1 MNRPKR
7 YLIHMSIFLVLVGLA
22 VAALSDKVISA
33 FQANELFNG
42 LILFVLALGIVYIFL
57 QVWRLNPEIA
67 WLDNLRRE
75 SKGGLVFPG
84 TLSEERPPRLLGP
97 MANMLGD
104 RAGRLSLSTLSM
116 RTLLDGIHSR
126 IEESHELSRYL
137 IGLLIFLGL
146 LGTFWGLLETVTAVA
161 DTIGGLNGAIDDPAS
176 LFEELK
182 SGLAT
187 PLAGMGTAFS
197 SSLFG
202 LAGSLVLGFL
212 ELQAGQAHN
221 RFLNELE
228 EWLSGVTKLSSGG
241 VSGDGDQSVP
251 AYIQALLEKTADSL
265 DQLQR
270 TISRGEEDRSSMT
283 QGLAGLTDRL
293 STLTDQMRTEQSV
306 LMKMAENQAQL
317 KQVMTALSEQGT
329 QAAPGGLDDASK
341 THLRNVDLRLERIA
355 SDLASGRENA
365 IQEIRGEIRLL
376 TRTIAAIADESD

>member
-1 MNRPKR
+1 
-7 YLIHMSIFLVLVGLA
+7 MSIFLVLVGLA
-22 VAALSDKVISA
+22 VFALAEKVIDA

-42 LILFVLALGIVYIFL
+42 LILFVLVLGILYIFL
-57 QVWRLNPEIA
+57 QVWRLNPEVA
-67 WLDNLRRE
+67 WLDRLRRE

-84 TLSEERPPRLLGP
+84 SLSEDRPPRLLGP

-228 EWLSGVTKLSSGG
+228 EWLSGVTKLSTGSIG
-241 VSGDGDQSVP
+241 SDGDQSVP

-283 QGLAGLTDRL
+283 QGLAGLTDRM
-293 STLTDQMRTEQSV
+293 STLTDQMRAEQSV
-306 LMKMAENQAQL
+306 LMKMAENQSQL
-317 KQVMTALSEQGT
+317 KQVMSKLAENEGGAGS
-329 QAAPGGLDDASK
+329 AGLDEASRG
-341 THLRNVDLRLERIA
+341 HLRNVDLRLERIA
-355 SDLASGRENA
+355 NDLSSGRENA

-376 TRTIAAIADESD
+376 TRTIAAIAEESE